1 MPSSKYLA
9 LSFMDWLKNQVI
21 AALSGDQK
29 VSKQLLIALAG
40 VVAVASLVLVAVNRP
55 EPPTGEFSVST
66 DDAVNEVIEQYLYI
80 HVVGEV
86 VSPGMYQL
94 PIGARLVDAVFAAG
108 GLTDEAD
115 NASVNLA
122 RELTD
127 GKQIIVFSISQEGQ
141 SPVTNSSGL
150 ISLNRAGDK
159 ELEELPGIGPAL
171 AGRIIAWREA
181 NGGFK
186 SIEDLLKVSGIGESL
201 LSGVIDLVT
210 L

>member
-1 MPSSKYLA
+1 ME
-9 LSFMDWLKNQVI
+9 WLKNQVI

-40 VVAVASLVLVAVNRP
+40 VVAVASLVLVAINRP
-55 EPPTGEFSVST
+55 EPPTGEFSVSAG
-66 DDAVNEVIEQYLYI
+66 DSVDEVTQQFLYV

-86 VSPGMYQL
+86 SSPGMYQL

-108 GLTDEAD
+108 GLTEDAD

-127 GKQIIVFSISQEGQ
+127 GEQIVVFSISQEGEAAG
-141 SPVTNSSGL
+141 TNASGL
-150 ISLNRAGDK
+150 VSLNRASDK
-159 ELEELPGIGPAL
+159 ELEDLPGIGPAL
-171 AGRIIAWREA
+171 SSRIIAWREA

-186 SIEDLLKVSGIGESL
+186 SVQDLLKVSGIGESL
-201 LSGVIDLVT
+201 LAGVIDLVT

>member
-1 MPSSKYLA
+1 ME
-9 LSFMDWLKNQVI
+9 WLKNQVI

-55 EPPTGEFSVST
+55 EPPTGEFSVSADET
-66 DDAVNEVIEQYLYI
+66 MNEVSQQFLYV

-86 VSPGMYQL
+86 KSPGMYQL

-108 GLTDEAD
+108 GLTEEAD

-127 GKQIIVFSISQEGQ
+127 GEQIIVFSISQEGQ
-141 SPVTNSSGL
+141 AAGTTASGL
-150 ISLNRAGDK
+150 VSLNRAGDK

-171 AGRIIAWREA
+171 AGRIVAWREA

-186 SIEDLLKVSGIGESL
+186 SVQDLLKVSGIGENL
-201 LSGVIDLVT
+201 LAGVIDLVT

>member
-1 MPSSKYLA
+1 
-9 LSFMDWLKNQVI
+9 
-21 AALSGDQK
+21 
-29 VSKQLLIALAG
+29 
-40 VVAVASLVLVAVNRP
+40 
-55 EPPTGEFSVST
+55 
-66 DDAVNEVIEQYLYI
+66 VNEVSQQFLYV

-86 VSPGMYQL
+86 QSPGMYQL

-108 GLTDEAD
+108 GLTEDAD

-127 GKQIIVFSISQEGQ
+127 GEQIVVFSISQEGEAAGKT
-141 SPVTNSSGL
+141 STGL
-150 ISLNRAGDK
+150 VSLNRAGDK
-159 ELEELPGIGPAL
+159 ELEELPGVGPAL

-186 SIEDLLKVSGIGESL
+186 SVQDLLKVSGIGESL

>member
-1 MPSSKYLA
+1 ME
-9 LSFMDWLKNQVI
+9 WLKNQVI

-40 VVAVASLVLVAVNRP
+40 VVAVASLVLVAVNKP
-55 EPPTGEFSVST
+55 EPPTGEFSVNADES
-66 DDAVNEVIEQYLYI
+66 ANETIEQYLYV

-108 GLTDEAD
+108 GLTEDAD

-122 RELTD
+122 RELAD
-127 GKQIIVFSISQEGQ
+127 GEQIIVFSISQEGQ
-141 SPVTNSSGL
+141 SSGTTASGL
-150 ISLNRAGDK
+150 VSLNRAGDK

-171 AGRIIAWREA
+171 AARIIAWREA

-186 SIEDLLKVSGIGESL
+186 SVQDLLKVSGIGENL

>member
-1 MPSSKYLA
+1 
-9 LSFMDWLKNQVI
+9 
-21 AALSGDQK
+21 
-29 VSKQLLIALAG
+29 

-55 EPPTGEFSVST
+55 EPPTGEFSVSADET
-66 DDAVNEVIEQYLYI
+66 ENEVSQQYLYV

-86 VSPGMYQL
+86 QSPGMYQL

-108 GLTDEAD
+108 GLTEEAD

-127 GKQIIVFSISQEGQ
+127 GEQIIVFSISQEGEAAG
-141 SPVTNSSGL
+141 TTASGL
-150 ISLNRAGDK
+150 VSLNRAGDK

-186 SIEDLLKVSGIGESL
+186 SVQDLLKVSGIGESL

>member
-1 MPSSKYLA
+1 ME
-9 LSFMDWLKNQVI
+9 WLKNQVI

-55 EPPTGEFSVST
+55 EPPTGEFSVSADET
-66 DDAVNEVIEQYLYI
+66 INEVSQQFLYV

-86 VSPGMYQL
+86 QSPGMYQL

-108 GLTDEAD
+108 GLTEEAD

-127 GKQIIVFSISQEGQ
+127 GEQIIVFSISQKGEAAGH
-141 SPVTNSSGL
+141 TASGL
-150 ISLNRAGDK
+150 VSLNRAGDK

-186 SIEDLLKVSGIGESL
+186 SVQDLLKVSGIGESL

>member
-1 MPSSKYLA
+1 ME
-9 LSFMDWLKNQVI
+9 WLKNQVI

-55 EPPTGEFSVST
+55 DPPTGEFSVSADET
-66 DDAVNEVIEQYLYI
+66 ANEVIEQFIYV

-86 VSPGMYQL
+86 ASPGMYQL

-127 GKQIIVFSISQEGQ
+127 GEQIIVFSISQEGEA
-141 SPVTNSSGL
+141 PGTTASGL
-150 ISLNRAGDK
+150 VSLNRAGDK

-171 AGRIIAWREA
+171 AGRIVAWREA

-186 SIEDLLKVSGIGESL
+186 SVQDLLKVSGIGENL
-201 LSGVIDLVT
+201 LAGVIDLVT

>member
-1 MPSSKYLA
+1 
-9 LSFMDWLKNQVI
+9 MDWLKNQVI

-55 EPPTGEFSVST
+55 EPPTGEFSVSADET
-66 DDAVNEVIEQYLYI
+66 VSEVTQQFLYV

-86 VSPGMYQL
+86 ESPGMYQL

-108 GLTDEAD
+108 GLTEEAD
-115 NASVNLA
+115 KASVNLA

-127 GKQIIVFSISQEGQ
+127 GEQIIVFSISQEGQ
-141 SPVTNSSGL
+141 SPGANSSGL

-171 AGRIIAWREA
+171 AGRIVAWREA

-186 SIEDLLKVSGIGESL
+186 SVQDLLKVSGIGESL

>member
-1 MPSSKYLA
+1 ME
-9 LSFMDWLKNQVI
+9 WLKNQVI

-55 EPPTGEFSVST
+55 EPPTGEFSVSADET
-66 DDAVNEVIEQYLYI
+66 VNEVTQQFLYV

-86 VSPGMYQL
+86 QSPGMYQL

-108 GLTDEAD
+108 GLTEEAD

-127 GKQIIVFSISQEGQ
+127 GEQIIVFSISQEGQ
-141 SPVTNSSGL
+141 AAGTTASGL
-150 ISLNRAGDK
+150 VSLNRAGDK

-171 AGRIIAWREA
+171 AGRIVAWREA

-186 SIEDLLKVSGIGESL
+186 SVQDLLKVSGIGESL

>member
-1 MPSSKYLA
+1 ME
-9 LSFMDWLKNQVI
+9 WLKNQVI

-55 EPPTGEFSVST
+55 EPPTGEFSVSADET
-66 DDAVNEVIEQYLYI
+66 VNEVSQQFLYV

-86 VSPGMYQL
+86 KSPGMYQL

-108 GLTDEAD
+108 GLTEEAD

-127 GKQIIVFSISQEGQ
+127 GEQIIVFSTSQEGQ
-141 SPVTNSSGL
+141 AAGTSASGL
-150 ISLNRAGDK
+150 VSLNRAGDK

-186 SIEDLLKVSGIGESL
+186 SVQDLLKVSGIGESL

>member
-1 MPSSKYLA
+1 
-9 LSFMDWLKNQVI
+9 MDWLKNQVI

-55 EPPTGEFSVST
+55 EPPTGEFSVSA
-66 DDAVNEVIEQYLYI
+66 DESVNEVIEQFLYV

-86 VSPGMYQL
+86 QSPGMYQL

-108 GLTDEAD
+108 GLTEDAD

-127 GKQIIVFSISQEGQ
+127 GEQIIVFSISQEGQ
-141 SPVTNSSGL
+141 SPGTNSSGL

-186 SIEDLLKVSGIGESL
+186 SVQDLLKVSGIGESL
-201 LSGVIDLVT
+201 LAGVVDLVT

>member
-1 MPSSKYLA
+1 
-9 LSFMDWLKNQVI
+9 MDWLKNQVI

-55 EPPTGEFSVST
+55 EPPTGEFSVSADET
-66 DDAVNEVIEQYLYI
+66 NNEVIQQFLYV

-86 VSPGMYQL
+86 ESPGMYQL

-108 GLTDEAD
+108 GLTEEAD
-115 NASVNLA
+115 IASVNLA

-127 GKQIIVFSISQEGQ
+127 GEQIIVFSISKEGEA
-141 SPVTNSSGL
+141 VGTTASGL
-150 ISLNRAGDK
+150 VSLNRAGDK

-186 SIEDLLKVSGIGESL
+186 SVQDLLKVSGIGENL

>member
-1 MPSSKYLA
+1 
-9 LSFMDWLKNQVI
+9 MDWLKNQVI

-29 VSKQLLIALAG
+29 VSKQLLISLAG

-55 EPPTGEFSVST
+55 EPPTGEFSVS
-66 DDAVNEVIEQYLYI
+66 ANETVTEVTQQFLYV

-86 VSPGMYQL
+86 TSPGMYQL

-108 GLTDEAD
+108 GLTEEAD

-127 GKQIIVFSISQEGQ
+127 GEQIVVFSISQEGQ
-141 SPVTNSSGL
+141 SSGTNPAGL

-186 SIEDLLKVSGIGESL
+186 SVQDLLKVSGIGESL

>member
-1 MPSSKYLA
+1 
-9 LSFMDWLKNQVI
+9 MDWLKNQVI

-66 DDAVNEVIEQYLYI
+66 DETANEVIEQFLYV

-86 VSPGMYQL
+86 ASPGMYQL

-108 GLTDEAD
+108 GLTEDAD

-122 RELTD
+122 RELSD
-127 GKQIIVFSISQEGQ
+127 GEQIVVFSISQEGQ
-141 SPVTNSSGL
+141 SPGTNSSGQ

-159 ELEELPGIGPAL
+159 ELEDLPGIGPAL

-186 SIEDLLKVSGIGESL
+186 SVQDLLKVSGIGESL
-201 LSGVIDLVT
+201 LSGVVDLVT

>member
-1 MPSSKYLA
+1 
-9 LSFMDWLKNQVI
+9 MDWLKNQVI

-29 VSKQLLIALAG
+29 VSKQLLVALAG
-40 VVAVASLVLVAVNRP
+40 VVAVVSLVLVAVNRP
-55 EPPTGEFSVST
+55 EPPTGEFSVS
-66 DDAVNEVIEQYLYI
+66 ANETAIEVVEQFLYV

-86 VSPGMYQL
+86 ASPGMYQL

-108 GLTDEAD
+108 GLTEEAD

-127 GKQIIVFSISQEGQ
+127 GEQIIVFSISQEGQ
-141 SPVTNSSGL
+141 SPGTNSSGL

-159 ELEELPGIGPAL
+159 ELEQLPGIGPAL

-186 SIEDLLKVSGIGESL
+186 SVQDLLKVSGIGESL
-201 LSGVIDLVT
+201 LSGVINLVT

>member
-1 MPSSKYLA
+1 ME
-9 LSFMDWLKNQVI
+9 WLKNQVI

-29 VSKQLLIALAG
+29 VSKQLLIGLAG

-55 EPPTGEFSVST
+55 EPPTGEFSVSAG
-66 DDAVNEVIEQYLYI
+66 DSVDEVTQQFLYV

-86 VSPGMYQL
+86 SSPGMYQL

-108 GLTDEAD
+108 GLTEDAD

-127 GKQIIVFSISQEGQ
+127 GEQIVVFSISQEGQ
-141 SPVTNSSGL
+141 AAGTTASGL
-150 ISLNRAGDK
+150 VSLNRASDK
-159 ELEELPGIGPAL
+159 ELEDLPGIGPAL
-171 AGRIIAWREA
+171 SSRIIAWREA

-186 SIEDLLKVSGIGESL
+186 SVQDLLKVSGIGESL
-201 LSGVIDLVT
+201 LAGVIDLVT

>member
-1 MPSSKYLA
+1 
-9 LSFMDWLKNQVI
+9 MDWLKNQVI

-40 VVAVASLVLVAVNRP
+40 VVAVVSLVLVAVNRP
-55 EPPTGEFSVST
+55 EPPTGEFSVSADET
-66 DDAVNEVIEQYLYI
+66 VNEVTQQFLYV

-86 VSPGMYQL
+86 ESPGMYQL

-108 GLTDEAD
+108 GLTEDAD

-127 GKQIIVFSISQEGQ
+127 GEQIIVFSVSQEGDA
-141 SPVTNSSGL
+141 VGTTASGL
-150 ISLNRAGDK
+150 VSLNRAGDK
-159 ELEELPGIGPAL
+159 ELEDLPGIGPAL
-171 AGRIIAWREA
+171 AGRIVAWREA

-186 SIEDLLKVSGIGESL
+186 SVEDLLKVSGIGESL

>member
-1 MPSSKYLA
+1 
-9 LSFMDWLKNQVI
+9 MDWLKNQVI

-29 VSKQLLIALAG
+29 VSKRLLIALAG
-40 VVAVASLVLVAVNRP
+40 VVAVVSLVLVAVNRP
-55 EPPTGEFSVST
+55 EPPTGEFSVSADET
-66 DDAVNEVIEQYLYI
+66 VNEVTQQFLYV

-86 VSPGMYQL
+86 ESPGMYQL

-108 GLTDEAD
+108 GLTEDAD

-127 GKQIIVFSISQEGQ
+127 GEQIIVFSVSQEGEAAGTT
-141 SPVTNSSGL
+141 VSGL
-150 ISLNRAGDK
+150 VSLNRAGDK

-171 AGRIIAWREA
+171 AGRIVAWREA

-186 SIEDLLKVSGIGESL
+186 SVEDLLKVSGIGESL
-201 LSGVIDLVT
+201 LSEVIDLVT

>member
-1 MPSSKYLA
+1 
-9 LSFMDWLKNQVI
+9 MDWLKNQVI

-55 EPPTGEFSVST
+55 EPPTGEFSVSA
-66 DDAVNEVIEQYLYI
+66 DESVNEVIEQFLYV

-86 VSPGMYQL
+86 QSPGMYQL

-108 GLTDEAD
+108 GLTEDAD

-127 GKQIIVFSISQEGQ
+127 GEQIIVFSISQEGQ
-141 SPVTNSSGL
+141 SPGTNSSGL

-186 SIEDLLKVSGIGESL
+186 SVQDLLKVSGIGESL
-201 LSGVIDLVT
+201 LAGVIDLVT

>member
-1 MPSSKYLA
+1 VPSSKNLA

-127 GKQIIVFSISQEGQ
+127 GEQIIVFSISQEGQ
-141 SPVTNSSGL
+141 SPGTNSSGL

>member
-1 MPSSKYLA
+1 
-9 LSFMDWLKNQVI
+9 MDWLKNQVI

-55 EPPTGEFSVST
+55 EPPTGEFSVSADET
-66 DDAVNEVIEQYLYI
+66 ANEVIEQFLYV

-86 VSPGMYQL
+86 QSPGMYQL

-108 GLTDEAD
+108 GLTEDAD

-122 RELTD
+122 RELSD
-127 GKQIIVFSISQEGQ
+127 GEQIVVFSISQEGQ
-141 SPVTNSSGL
+141 SPGTNSSGL

-186 SIEDLLKVSGIGESL
+186 SVQDLLKVSGIGESL
-201 LSGVIDLVT
+201 LSGVVDLVT

>member
-1 MPSSKYLA
+1 
-9 LSFMDWLKNQVI
+9 MDWLKNQVI

-29 VSKQLLIALAG
+29 VSKQLLVALAG
-40 VVAVASLVLVAVNRP
+40 VVAVVSLVLVAVNRP
-55 EPPTGEFSVST
+55 EPPTGEFSVS
-66 DDAVNEVIEQYLYI
+66 ANETAIEVVEQFLYV

-86 VSPGMYQL
+86 QSPGMYQL

-108 GLTDEAD
+108 GLTEDAD

-127 GKQIIVFSISQEGQ
+127 GEQIIVFSISQEGQ
-141 SPVTNSSGL
+141 SPGTNSSGL

-186 SIEDLLKVSGIGESL
+186 SVQDLLKVSGIGESL

>member
-1 MPSSKYLA
+1 M
-9 LSFMDWLKNQVI
+9 
-21 AALSGDQK
+21 
-29 VSKQLLIALAG
+29 
-40 VVAVASLVLVAVNRP
+40 NRP
-55 EPPTGEFSVST
+55 EPPTGEFSVSADET
-66 DDAVNEVIEQYLYI
+66 ANEVIEQFLYV

-86 VSPGMYQL
+86 LSPGMYQL

-108 GLTDEAD
+108 GLTEDAD

-127 GKQIIVFSISQEGQ
+127 GEQIIVFSISQEGQ
-141 SPVTNSSGL
+141 SPGTTSSGL
-150 ISLNRAGDK
+150 VSLNRAGDK

-186 SIEDLLKVSGIGESL
+186 SVQDLLKVSGIGESL
-201 LSGVIDLVT
+201 LAGVIDLVT

>member
-1 MPSSKYLA
+1 
-9 LSFMDWLKNQVI
+9 MDWLKNQVI

-29 VSKQLLIALAG
+29 VSKQLLVALAG

-55 EPPTGEFSVST
+55 EPPTGEFSVSS
-66 DDAVNEVIEQYLYI
+66 DESANEVIEQFLYV

-86 VSPGMYQL
+86 ASPGMYQL

-108 GLTDEAD
+108 GLTEDAD

-127 GKQIIVFSISQEGQ
+127 GEQIIVFSISQQGQ
-141 SPVTNSSGL
+141 SPGSNSSGL

-186 SIEDLLKVSGIGESL
+186 SVQDLLKVSGIGESL
-201 LSGVIDLVT
+201 LSGVINLVT

>member
-1 MPSSKYLA
+1 ME
-9 LSFMDWLKNQVI
+9 WLKNQVI

-55 EPPTGEFSVST
+55 EPPTGEFSVSADET
-66 DDAVNEVIEQYLYI
+66 VNEVSQQFLYV

-86 VSPGMYQL
+86 QSPGMYQL

-108 GLTDEAD
+108 GLTEEAD

-127 GKQIIVFSISQEGQ
+127 GEQIIVFSISQEGQ
-141 SPVTNSSGL
+141 AAGTTASGL
-150 ISLNRAGDK
+150 VSLNRAGDK

-171 AGRIIAWREA
+171 AGRIVAWREA

-186 SIEDLLKVSGIGESL
+186 SVQDLLKVSGIGENL
-201 LSGVIDLVT
+201 LAGVIDLVT

>member
-1 MPSSKYLA
+1 
-9 LSFMDWLKNQVI
+9 MDWLKNQVI

-40 VVAVASLVLVAVNRP
+40 VVAVASVVLVAVNRP
-55 EPPTGEFSVST
+55 EPPTGEFSVSADET
-66 DDAVNEVIEQYLYI
+66 ANEVIEQFVYV

-86 VSPGMYQL
+86 ASPGMYQL

-108 GLTDEAD
+108 GLTEDAD

-122 RELTD
+122 RELSD
-127 GKQIIVFSISQEGQ
+127 GEQIVVFSISQEGQ
-141 SPVTNSSGL
+141 SPGTNSSGL

-186 SIEDLLKVSGIGESL
+186 SVQDLLKVSGIGESL
-201 LSGVIDLVT
+201 LSGVVDLVT

>member
-1 MPSSKYLA
+1 
-9 LSFMDWLKNQVI
+9 MDWLKNQVI

-55 EPPTGEFSVST
+55 EPPSGEFSVSA
-66 DDAVNEVIEQYLYI
+66 DESVNEVIEQFLYV

-86 VSPGMYQL
+86 QSPGMYQL

-108 GLTDEAD
+108 GLTEDAD

-127 GKQIIVFSISQEGQ
+127 GEQIIVFSISQEGQ
-141 SPVTNSSGL
+141 SPGTNSSGL

-186 SIEDLLKVSGIGESL
+186 SVQDLLKVSGIGESL
-201 LSGVIDLVT
+201 LAGVIDLVT

>member
-1 MPSSKYLA
+1 ME
-9 LSFMDWLKNQVI
+9 WLKNQVI

-55 EPPTGEFSVST
+55 EPPTGEFSVSANET
-66 DDAVNEVIEQYLYI
+66 VNEVSQQFLYV

-86 VSPGMYQL
+86 QSPGMYQL

-108 GLTDEAD
+108 GLTEEAD

-127 GKQIIVFSISQEGQ
+127 GEQIIVFSTSQEGQ
-141 SPVTNSSGL
+141 AAGTSASGL
-150 ISLNRAGDK
+150 VSLNRAGDK

-171 AGRIIAWREA
+171 AGRIVAWREA

-186 SIEDLLKVSGIGESL
+186 SIQDLLKVSGIGENL
-201 LSGVIDLVT
+201 LAGVIDLVT

>member
-1 MPSSKYLA
+1 
-9 LSFMDWLKNQVI
+9 MDWLKNQVI

-40 VVAVASLVLVAVNRP
+40 VVAVVSLVLVAVNRP
-55 EPPTGEFSVST
+55 EPPTGEFSVSADET
-66 DDAVNEVIEQYLYI
+66 VNEVTQQFLYV

-86 VSPGMYQL
+86 ESPGMYQL

-108 GLTDEAD
+108 GLTEEAD

-127 GKQIIVFSISQEGQ
+127 GEQIIVFSVSQEGEAAG
-141 SPVTNSSGL
+141 TTASGL
-150 ISLNRAGDK
+150 VSLNRAGDK
-159 ELEELPGIGPAL
+159 ELEALPGIGPAL
-171 AGRIIAWREA
+171 AGRIVAWREA

-186 SIEDLLKVSGIGESL
+186 SVEDLLKVSGIGESL

>member
-1 MPSSKYLA
+1 
-9 LSFMDWLKNQVI
+9 MDWLKNQVI

-55 EPPTGEFSVST
+55 EPPTGEFSVSA
-66 DDAVNEVIEQYLYI
+66 DESLNEVIEQFLYV

-86 VSPGMYQL
+86 QSPGMYQL

-108 GLTDEAD
+108 GLTEDAD

-127 GKQIIVFSISQEGQ
+127 GEQIIVFSISQEGQ
-141 SPVTNSSGL
+141 SPGTNSSGL

-186 SIEDLLKVSGIGESL
+186 SVQDLLKVSGIGESL

>member
-1 MPSSKYLA
+1 ME
-9 LSFMDWLKNQVI
+9 WLKNQVI

-40 VVAVASLVLVAVNRP
+40 VVAVASLVLVALNRP
-55 EPPTGEFSVST
+55 EPPTGEFSVSADET
-66 DDAVNEVIEQYLYI
+66 VNEVSQQFLYV

-86 VSPGMYQL
+86 KSPGMYQL

-108 GLTDEAD
+108 GLTEEAD

-127 GKQIIVFSISQEGQ
+127 GEQIIVFSISQEGQ
-141 SPVTNSSGL
+141 ASGTNSAGL

-159 ELEELPGIGPAL
+159 ELEELPCIGPAL

-186 SIEDLLKVSGIGESL
+186 SVQDLLKVSGIGESL
-201 LSGVIDLVT
+201 LSGVIYLVT

>member
-1 MPSSKYLA
+1 
-9 LSFMDWLKNQVI
+9 
-21 AALSGDQK
+21 
-29 VSKQLLIALAG
+29 
-40 VVAVASLVLVAVNRP
+40 VVAVVSLVLVAVNRP
-55 EPPTGEFSVST
+55 EPPTGEFSVS
-66 DDAVNEVIEQYLYI
+66 ANETAIEVVEQFLYV

-86 VSPGMYQL
+86 QSPGMYQL

-108 GLTDEAD
+108 GLTEDAD

-127 GKQIIVFSISQEGQ
+127 GEQIIVFSISQEGQ
-141 SPVTNSSGL
+141 SPGTNSSGL

-186 SIEDLLKVSGIGESL
+186 SVQDLLKVSGIGESL
-201 LSGVIDLVT
+201 LSGVVDLVT